1 MTSAD
6 STTPMVRMRPG
17 VVQRNHQRGCAGV
30 VGDRDASG
38 SVDGCANSTVTCA
51 RTSSFR
57 CSPAI
62 VPDWSPL
69 YKRILRVPAVTC
81 RDSRATRLVGVP
93 VEKLAQPF
101 DSVCERETSGLSRA
115 SQCSVRRFGRHGEPK
130 FRARPPRELTTPE
143 KRAVSATQR
152 GLLDTLY
159 PDDVRG
165 DGDGWVLS
173 DSGAAYW
180 GKHGAAGLLLRA
192 PGKDGS
198 AAVLLQHRAPWSH
211 QGGTWALPGGARDSH
226 ETPEQAAVRE
236 ANEEAG
242 LVADQLIVRISVVTA
257 EVGSDA
263 GGASWSYTTVIADA
277 PALLETV
284 PNRESSELRW
294 VAEDEVTDLPLH
306 PGFAASWQRLR
317 EVTATIPLTHQAA
330 LRQDGRP

>member
-1 MTSAD
+1 
-6 STTPMVRMRPG
+6 
-17 VVQRNHQRGCAGV
+17 
-30 VGDRDASG
+30 
-38 SVDGCANSTVTCA
+38 
-51 RTSSFR
+51 
-57 CSPAI
+57 
-62 VPDWSPL
+62 
-69 YKRILRVPAVTC
+69 VTC

-101 DSVCERETSGLSRA
+101 DSVCERETSGLSRTC
-115 SQCSVRRFGRHGEPK
+115 QCSVRRFGRHGEPK

-143 KRAVSATQR
+143 KKAVSATQR

-211 QGGTWALPGGARDSH
+211 QGGTWGLPGGARDSH

-236 ANEEAG
+236 AHEEAG
-242 LVADQLIVRISVVTA
+242 LLADLLTVRTTVVTA
-257 EVGSDA
+257 TATGSH
-263 GGASWSYTTVIADA
+263 WTYTTVIADA
-277 PALLETV
+277 AELLETV

-294 VAEDEVTDLPLH
+294 VAEDEVAELPLH
-306 PGFAASWQRLR
+306 PGFAASWKRLR
-317 EVTATIPLTHQAA
+317 EVAATIPLLQAE
-330 LRQDGRP
+330 L